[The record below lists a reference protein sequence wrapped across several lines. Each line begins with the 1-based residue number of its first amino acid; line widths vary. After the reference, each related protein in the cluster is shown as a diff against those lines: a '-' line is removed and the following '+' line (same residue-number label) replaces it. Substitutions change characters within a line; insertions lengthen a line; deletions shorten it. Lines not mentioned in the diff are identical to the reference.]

1 MDYNRDKWHITPGF
15 AICWLVI
22 IIIQG
27 AHFGSDKKSMRKM
40 WQRPPYG
47 ISIPY
52 VQNTMQRDA
61 FEFMRRHIHFA
72 DNCKRPKTA
81 DKNYDPLFKVTYV
94 LKEVGLGIRRVWH
107 GMLNTVSW
115 YFLRSRVLESQSGRN
130 TGTKIR
136 GDMISKLISGYLFST
151 TASALTGME
160 NHVTDLATCEKAPSS
175 LVNARC
181 VSFV

>member
-1 MDYNRDKWHITPGF
+1 
-15 AICWLVI
+15 
-22 IIIQG
+22 
-27 AHFGSDKKSMRKM
+27 
-40 WQRPPYG
+40 
-47 ISIPY
+47 
-52 VQNTMQRDA
+52 
-61 FEFMRRHIHFA
+61 
-72 DNCKRPKTA
+72 
-81 DKNYDPLFKVTYV
+81 
-94 LKEVGLGIRRVWH
+94 
-107 GMLNTVSW
+107 MLNTVSW

-160 NHVTDLATCEKAPSS
+160 NHVRDLATCEKAPSS